1 MRRVVSWSL
10 LSFKSKNCQCC
21 YTNSE
26 FSNRGD
32 TGCQNELCDF
42 FYTFTV
48 DLNVPSF
55 LDSIRV
61 MYSVKKS
68 AAFELLWLASFS
80 SKVSFPLNSSPSI
93 VRSFSSGKMISRRQG
108 HLARAVCRPTSSI
121 PNEGKQKALLRS
133 LVAYCQ

>member
-10 LSFKSKNCQCC
+10 LSFKIKNCHCC
-21 YTNSE
+21 YTISE
-26 FSNRGD
+26 FSNWGD
-32 TGCQNELCDF
+32 TGCQNGLCDI
-42 FYTFTV
+42 FYLA
-48 DLNVPSF
+48 LNVPSF

-93 VRSFSSGKMISRRQG
+93 VRSFSSGKMISRRHG

-121 PNEGKQKALLRS
+121 PNEEKRKALLRS
-133 LVAYCQ
+133 LVAHCQ

>member
-1 MRRVVSWSL
+1 MRRVLSWSV
-10 LSFKSKNCQCC
+10 LSFKNCHCC

-26 FSNRGD
+26 FSNWGD
-32 TGCQNELCDF
+32 TGCQMDCDF
-42 FYTFTV
+42 FYTFTIN
-48 DLNVPSF
+48 LNIPSF

-80 SKVSFPLNSSPSI
+80 SKVSFPLSSCTSI
-93 VRSFSSGKMISRRQG
+93 VRSFSSGKMISSRQG

-121 PNEGKQKALLRS
+121 SNEEKQKALLRS
-133 LVAYCQ
+133 LVAHCQ